1 MPRRSEYN
9 DGYEGWGDSNFFGND
24 RKKQTDRHQTFCR
37 KSELHYYPHYTDHYY
52 KEARTIFGEKEDGLS
67 YDYSDRL
74 QQWDFKKSQRA
85 WEFAKDSS
93 ETPCSADFYQK
104 YLSAYY
110 DRKIILVHV
119 MAGCNL
125 ASGYPYQ
132 VFGYKHL
139 LEKSVSKKE
148 KMEKR

>member
-67 YDYSDRL
+67 TIIQIDYNNGTL
-74 QQWDFKKSQRA
+74 KNHNEHGNSQKIA
-85 WEFAKDSS
+85 VKPPVLLISI
-93 ETPCSADFYQK
+93 K
-104 YLSAYY
+104 NIYL
-110 DRKIILVHV
+110 HT
-119 MAGCNL
+119 MT
-125 ASGYPYQ
+125 
-132 VFGYKHL
+132 
-139 LEKSVSKKE
+139 EKLY
-148 KMEKR
+148 